1 MDITGKKRKA
11 LGGLPTLAAKK
22 SRSLEPTATAA
33 AASGSSVSS
42 ASNWTLLRMRMGKPI
57 DPGAALPASS
67 LSATPAV
74 TAATHAPISHKT
86 SLKKATDAGPVVAA
100 AVAPHVAHVAITA
113 AASKGLA
120 AGMSFGSF
128 GAAASSAGGHK
139 AGVAFSSASVS
150 VAAPSSAVSRAVSAT
165 AASAASEIVAAS
177 AAVADDARKRAIL
190 GPFERTSLTPAE
202 QRYVA
207 VDCEMVGTGPDGAHS
222 ALAQVVAVD
231 YAGRVIY
238 CKYVRVRERV
248 TDYRTAVSGIKPE
261 HLTDPAYGAVDFDSA
276 QREIAALLKGRIL
289 VGHGLT
295 NDLKALMLGHSWRE
309 IRDTARYA
317 PFCYRNR
324 EGKTRPRRLKHL
336 AATHLGCVI
345 QEGEHDPAED
355 ARAALALFRKFR
367 REWESSF
374 AGGGATAGVS
384 AGTATAAAG
393 SGALAK
399 AKAKGSSG
407 KARAGGRSQSQSRDA
422 DPAPAAAA
430 AGGAGTADAEAGGA
444 AVASRERA
452 PDAAPRPH
460 KVPAARKGWKGK
472 RMQAK
477 AAAAAA
483 ASASASASSSDV
495 ITPDADV

>member
-1 MDITGKKRKA
+1 MGKVEA
-11 LGGLPTLAAKK
+11 PSTAQTLPKQ
-22 SRSLEPTATAA
+22 S
-33 AASGSSVSS
+33 AASGAVVPVAVARAGDRASS
-42 ASNWTLLRMRMGKPI
+42 AKP
-57 DPGAALPASS
+57 
-67 LSATPAV
+67 
-74 TAATHAPISHKT
+74 
-86 SLKKATDAGPVVAA
+86 VAA
-100 AVAPHVAHVAITA
+100 GSSAGAPTIARPPPAPVAGLTA

-128 GAAASSAGGHK
+128 GAAASAAATGVSGAWAGSAAPTAAAAGG
-139 AGVAFSSASVS
+139 SA
-150 VAAPSSAVSRAVSAT
+150 AAAVSRAVSAT
-165 AASAASEIVAAS
+165 AASAATEIVAAS
-177 AAVADDARKRAIL
+177 AAVSDEARKRAIL
-190 GPFERTSLTPAE
+190 GPFERASLTPAE

-238 CKYVRVRERV
+238 CKYVKVRERI

-261 HLTDPAYGAVDFDSA
+261 HLSDPAYGAVDFDAA
-276 QREIAALLKGRIL
+276 QREIATLLKGRIL

-295 NDLKALMLGHSWRE
+295 NDLRALMLGHSWRE

-374 AGGGATAGVS
+374 TGGGGAGSSGSGGAGASSGGGAAGAAGKGKGGARSRSRSPGPAHAAAS
-384 AGTATAAAG
+384 AAGAGDSAAAG
-393 SGALAK
+393 
-399 AKAKGSSG
+399 
-407 KARAGGRSQSQSRDA
+407 
-422 DPAPAAAA
+422 AA
-430 AGGAGTADAEAGGA
+430 AGGAASDAA
-444 AVASRERA
+444 APLGSAL
-452 PDAAPRPH
+452 APRPG
-460 KVPAARKGWKGK
+460 KPLLIKNAKSWKGK
-472 RMQAK
+472 RLQAQV
-477 AAAAAA
+477 AARAAARAAAA
-483 ASASASASSSDV
+483 ASGAAESAAV
-495 ITPDADV
+495 AAAADGGDHDE